1 MNRMHRLLIA
11 AVPPM
16 LAAAVLGLLPGRARA
31 DDVSAPRTPT
41 TERGRISRRVQSL
54 GSQENPIPVAG
65 TETRGLVLG
74 SGSSDRIA
82 IHLGSLPGWLMGTPG
97 FVLSHGGGP
106 DPMGDV
112 TLPMQLNVFTG
123 GAIETALWR
132 SSGLW
137 LEGGRVL
144 LRDPIDIL
152 GWGGGSSSEYWTSS
166 AGFAV
171 RF

>member
-1 MNRMHRLLIA
+1 MKRMHRLLFA
-11 AVPPM
+11 AVPPL
-16 LAAAVLGLLPGRARA
+16 LAVAMLGLLPGRARA
-31 DDVSAPRTPT
+31 DDVSAPRAPS

-54 GSQENPIPVAG
+54 GSPENPIPVAG
-65 TETRGLVLG
+65 TETRGLLLSV
-74 SGSSDRIA
+74 GSSDRIP
-82 IHLGSLPGWLMGTPG
+82 IHMGSLPGWLMGTPG
-97 FVLSHGGGP
+97 VVLSRGGGP

-123 GAIETALWR
+123 GAIETALGR

-137 LEGGRVL
+137 LEGGRIL

-152 GWGGGSSSEYWTSS
+152 GWGGGSNSDYWTSS

>member
-1 MNRMHRLLIA
+1 MTCMRRLLLA

-16 LAAAVLGLLPGRARA
+16 LAVAMLGLSPGRARA
-31 DDVSAPRTPT
+31 DDVSAPRAPSTD
-41 TERGRISRRVQSL
+41 RARISRRAESL
-54 GSQENPIPVAG
+54 GSPENPIPVPG
-65 TETRGLVLG
+65 TETRGLLVG
-74 SGSSDRIA
+74 RGSSDRIA

-97 FVLSHGGGP
+97 VVLSRGGGP

-123 GAIETALWR
+123 GAIETALGR

-144 LRDPIDIL
+144 LRDPIDVL